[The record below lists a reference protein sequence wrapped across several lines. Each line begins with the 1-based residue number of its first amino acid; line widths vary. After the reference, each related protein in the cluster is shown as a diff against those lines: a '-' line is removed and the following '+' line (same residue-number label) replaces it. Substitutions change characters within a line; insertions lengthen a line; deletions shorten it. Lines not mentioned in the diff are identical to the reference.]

1 MAGINEKHRTTILRI
16 FLISLNLYS
25 EDTIGKLA
33 DLVNSH
39 ERVLQILPIVER
51 KLPEQE
57 FLKQIEKLENI

>member
-1 MAGINEKHRTTILRI
+1 MKSTEQQFCRI